1 MGISSPG
8 LGGEETD
15 IGPALACSGRVD
27 YGGRQQSVGA
37 DGGAQLHPCVIGG
50 ADGSNR
56 LRDMQNGLQVNGQ
69 RTGLGDAEVLAVHVL
84 GVQGVHDCD
93 QDPAA
98 VQKIGLVQQ
107 LSFLRGR

>member
-1 MGISSPG
+1 
-8 LGGEETD
+8 
-15 IGPALACSGRVD
+15 
-27 YGGRQQSVGA
+27 
-37 DGGAQLHPCVIGG
+37 
-50 ADGSNR
+50 
-56 LRDMQNGLQVNGQ
+56 MQNGLQVNGQ
-69 RTGLGDAEVLAVHVL
+69 WTGLGDAEVLAVHVL